1 MIQAL
6 YWRYAV
12 WTVVSSSLLR
22 LILPLLPFHLSS
34 RDFLY
39 SSKRTS
45 FRCFSP
51 YQQMCFIP
59 WCVGRMW
66 HRRFSL
72 LSSRRETQLLTEQN
86 IRQLDR
92 AAETTDVHSELIP
105 QYDSLFQGK
114 PSLQLP
120 VLMVWETQRELPVFL
135 HIWESFNTSADWLI
149 NSHRPPQ
156 ALQQAGQ
163 KMAMFHGHMVH

>member
-22 LILPLLPFHLSS
+22 LILPLLPFNLSP

-66 HRRFSL
+66 HRHFSL
-72 LSSRRETQLLTEQN
+72 LLRQQMFTQSWYHNMTLYLNTACTSCFFYIYLFISEKVLTHQLTDSSTH
-86 IRQLDR
+86 I
-92 AAETTDVHSELIP
+92 VH
-105 QYDSLFQGK
+105 
-114 PSLQLP
+114 
-120 VLMVWETQRELPVFL
+120 
-135 HIWESFNTSADWLI
+135 
-149 NSHRPPQ
+149 PQ

-163 KMAMFHGHMVH
+163 KMAMFHGHMVHSTVH